1 MTQEVS
7 NISAWRLNKAEQKE
21 LAERVAKGECE
32 KTAKKD
38 IQRRKAIA
46 NENRKKAAQAVASKV
61 AVPKA
66 SAKKRSPAM
75 IAAEAAE
82 QQQTATQKDPTNA
95 AYYAEVEADIQAI
108 LKEFSGLENEL
119 PLHPCR
125 LPTGLAQNLEFR
137 SLISWRIARLP
148 WRSTA
153 STVAAFRCFGS
164 IWFPQ
169 PLLAYLC
176 PDDVCWICAPTTIPK
191 IRRHS

>member
-46 NENRKKAAQAVASKV
+46 NENRKKAAQAVASKA

-75 IAAEAAE
+75 IAADAAE
-82 QQQTATQKDPTNA
+82 QQETATQKDPTNA

-108 LKEFSGLENEL
+108 RKEFSGI
-119 PLHPCR
+119 
-125 LPTGLAQNLEFR
+125 G
-137 SLISWRIARLP
+137 
-148 WRSTA
+148 
-153 STVAAFRCFGS
+153 
-164 IWFPQ
+164 
-169 PLLAYLC
+169 
-176 PDDVCWICAPTTIPK
+176 
-191 IRRHS
+191 